1 MEVSKVVLSVF
12 LFLAMAIL
20 ATLLYFLLLY
30 NPDSTQSEYADTKGN
45 IRNPVQYKGVLWRM
59 TDAVQDGFTMYAYN
73 YCYFPAVHQNDY
85 IDRALGLNAIQG
97 NENVLLKESSNGI
110 VNFEEVANNTPMNLS
125 RSSNYRDDIVKV
137 PESGDPNWY
146 STGWQ

>member
-12 LFLAMAIL
+12 LFLAMAIV

-30 NPDSTQSEYADTKGN
+30 NPDSNQSEYADTKGN

-85 IDRALGLNAIQG
+85 IDIELGLDRYNRG
-97 NENVLLKESSNGI
+97 VLLDYSQPNLSIENL
-110 VNFEEVANNTPMNLS
+110 NTTMNLNN
-125 RSSNYRDDIVKV
+125 RTLVTV
-137 PESGDPNWY
+137 PTGDPNWF
-146 STGWQ
+146 STDWQ

>member
-12 LFLAMAIL
+12 LFLAMAIV

-30 NPDSTQSEYADTKGN
+30 NPDSNQSEYADTKGN

-85 IDRALGLNAIQG
+85 IDAELGLDRYNRG
-97 NENVLLKESSNGI
+97 VLLDYSQPNLSIENL
-110 VNFEEVANNTPMNLS
+110 NTPMNLNN
-125 RSSNYRDDIVKV
+125 RTLVTV
-137 PESGDPNWY
+137 PTGDPNWY
-146 STGWQ
+146 STDWQ